1 MVNIPAN
8 FSKKNIVNACLC
20 VQPEEHIYECNII
33 NSGEQPEFKYEQIFK
48 GDISEQIKVFRKF
61 ERNFE
66 RCKTLKE
73 NMKHNILPCDPFVI
87 RCAQPSLVMD

>member
-1 MVNIPAN
+1 M
-8 FSKKNIVNACLC
+8 
-20 VQPEEHIYECNII
+20 
-33 NSGEQPEFKYEQIFK
+33 YEQIFK

-66 RCKTLKE
+66 RRETLKE

-87 RCAQPSLVMD
+87 CCAQLSLVMD